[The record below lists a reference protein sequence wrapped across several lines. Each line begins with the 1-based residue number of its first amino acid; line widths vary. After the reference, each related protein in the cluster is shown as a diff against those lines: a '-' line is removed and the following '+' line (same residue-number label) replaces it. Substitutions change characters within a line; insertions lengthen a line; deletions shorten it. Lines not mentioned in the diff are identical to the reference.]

1 MRTMQPGWILFQK
14 FFKILFTV
22 PIPVIVSVYNKG
34 RSPETGKASYI
45 ITNEA
50 IDMKIESV
58 EKTAKV
64 IAALLKEKF
73 PDVHFDVE
81 AEYPNGEDQVVVRY
95 TDGPSPVLVHYYID
109 KFQTMHPLNGN
120 LVFLTLDPSIL
131 GCSGTSLVYC
141 DWRLSP
147 AVESMVRKAY
157 EAEFHEP
164 YQYNGHGFFDITSYY
179 RSCPQLWPVKYQRLY
194 EEQKKVPKEEPPV
207 LKEKD
212 DKIVSYEDFK
222 TAALHYDVNHH
233 VW

>member
-1 MRTMQPGWILFQK
+1 MQPGWILFQK

-22 PIPVIVSVYNKG
+22 PIPVIVSAYNKG

-81 AEYPNGEDQVVVRY
+81 AEYPNGTDRVVVRY
-95 TDGPSPVLVHYYID
+95 TDGPAPALVDYYID

-131 GCSGTSLVYC
+131 GCSGTTLVFC
-141 DWRLSP
+141 SWHMSP
-147 AVESMVRKAY
+147 AIQHLAKMAY
-157 EAEFHEP
+157 EDEFH
-164 YQYNGHGFFDITSYY
+164 QLFHTCDNGFLTLSSYY
-179 RSCPQLWPVKYQRLY
+179 ERRPQLWPVKYQRLY

-212 DKIVSYEDFK
+212 DKVVYYEDFK
-222 TAALHYDVNHH
+222 NAALDYDVKHH
-233 VW
+233 IW